1 MTSSY
6 RSSVRSSLIPTLQS
20 AASTLHRSSILSP
33 LPYNNPNT
41 ATHQSPMAPA
51 ADQNAQ
57 VHGGIDHSAGTEGP
71 SYTVHTYCLREYAY
85 VFFNSHADSPQDTP
99 VIYGGEETTGTVQL
113 PRCRLQEVRS
123 IDVVLRAFDSD
134 PTKPTYKTKMVLLS
148 GQTHTVNEDFSGPF
162 VIPPPTTTA
171 PDDNLKFE
179 LQITIRRRGCFTRKL
194 RLVLLTHLSSLP
206 SSHSRL
212 KS

>member
-123 IDVVLRAFDSD
+123 IDVVVRRLLVGVIAIELDIYSCGRST
-134 PTKPTYKTKMVLLS
+134 PTPRNRRIRQRWCCCPGRL
-148 GQTHTVNEDFSGPF
+148 
-162 VIPPPTTTA
+162 IP
-171 PDDNLKFE
+171 
-179 LQITIRRRGCFTRKL
+179 
-194 RLVLLTHLSSLP
+194 
-206 SSHSRL
+206 
-212 KS
+212 